1 MPYASV
7 RTLSLTGFSIS
18 IVAWSVAV
26 AWPELVLRGPR
37 EDGLVESA
45 GAALLLF
52 AAIFLWAAATFS
64 HRAKAGGLYTF
75 WLALLGMVLFVGFGE
90 EISWGQRLLGLQ
102 TPELLSDLN
111 AQGEIN
117 IHNLWL
123 FQAYNPDG
131 SRKGFLELMLN
142 MSRLFSIFALGYCLL
157 VPLFY
162 QWMAWFRG
170 IVARAAIPV
179 VPIALGCVFAANYV
193 MFRIALVLRADQTR
207 EYLNR
212 LTEMKESMYAL
223 AFFLVAVHFFMDA
236 RRGQWISLPVRDP
249 HSRMPVGGD

>member
-1 MPYASV
+1 
-7 RTLSLTGFSIS
+7 
-18 IVAWSVAV
+18 V

-52 AAIFLWAAATFS
+52 AALFFWVAAAHS
-64 HRAKAGGLYTF
+64 YRAKVGGLYTF

-90 EISWGQRLLGLQ
+90 EISWGQRLLGIQ
-102 TPELLSDLN
+102 TPELLTNLN

-131 SRKGFLELMLN
+131 TRKGFFELMLN
-142 MSRLFSIFALGYCLL
+142 MSRLFSIFCLGYCLL
-157 VPLFY
+157 VPMFY
-162 QWMAWFRG
+162 RWMAWFRA
-170 IVARAAIPV
+170 IVARAAIPL
-179 VPIALGCVFAANYV
+179 VPIALGCVFAANFV
-193 MFRIALVLRADQTR
+193 MFRVAMVLRADQIG

-212 LTEMKESMYAL
+212 LSEMKESMYAL
-223 AFFLVAVHFFMDA
+223 ALFLVAVHFFTDA
-236 RRGQWISLPVRDP
+236 RSGQWTSLPGRDLP
-249 HSRMPVGGD
+249 GRMPVGGDGEGAA